1 MDWRPSDSDSFYF
14 TFKDWRSDQR
24 GVGGTGGVTAG
35 PAAWGWFNAHYL
47 NTDRG
52 GSANYTKILSSNVVN
67 EAAFGVRAQTEQFYP
82 LGEDDW
88 DRARRNT

>member
-82 LGEDDW
+82 LE
-88 DRARRNT
+88 R